1 MTAIFKKNRNIF
13 FFVCGEKGEKIADLS
28 ADIIRISKL
37 CFAGQLCQLS
47 VISFDSTSNDS
58 LTDLMQNFM
67 MFSKEFESGI
77 LGKSFRVVSKNLFPM
92 SMSLIHFFF

>member
-1 MTAIFKKNRNIF
+1 MTAIFKKIKINF
-13 FFVCGEKGEKIADLS
+13 FFGGEKGEKIADLS

-47 VISFDSTSNDS
+47 VISFDSTSNNS

-67 MFSKEFESGI
+67 MFSKEFKSGI
-77 LGKSFRVVSKNLFPM
+77 LRKSFETVSKNLFPI